1 VDDEVLVDTSAW
13 ITSFRGKGNDKLKD
27 FLMSALELD
36 RVVTTNIVILELLQG
51 CKTRKEY
58 EALKERLG
66 ILPLFVLDE
75 KTWALAY
82 EAGYGLRRK
91 GITVPTVDILI
102 CSIAKAHG
110 LKVLHHDDHMKSL
123 SRELGIKSVDFLKTG
138 EDA

>member
-1 VDDEVLVDTSAW
+1 MGDDVLVDTSAW
-13 ITSFRGKGNDKLKD
+13 IASFREKGNDKLKD
-27 FLMSALELD
+27 LLRSALELD
-36 RVVTTNIVILELLQG
+36 RVVTTNIVVLELLQG

-58 EALKERLG
+58 DALKERLD

-75 KTWALAY
+75 KAWVFAC

-102 CSIAKAHG
+102 CSIAKSHG

-123 SRELGIKSVDFLKTG
+123 SRELGIKAVDFL
-138 EDA
+138 